1 LLGSAAA
8 GRDYLAKIG
17 KIEPLFFESPSKL
30 RAWLEKHHAQE
41 TELWVGFHK
50 KRSGKA
56 STTWP
61 EAVDAL
67 LCFGWIDGIRK
78 SIDEVSYTI
87 RVTPR
92 KSKSKWSLINVRRV
106 PELRKLGLMH
116 ANGLKAFELRTA
128 EGTYAYE
135 QRTVAKLGGRFEKQF
150 RANKKAWEF
159 FRSQAPSYQR
169 VATWWVISAKKEE
182 TRLRRLGRLIEDSGR
197 GQSINP
203 LDRPAKSK

>member
-1 LLGSAAA
+1 M
-8 GRDYLAKIG
+8 K
-17 KIEPLFFESPSKL
+17 PLFFESPSKL
-30 RAWLEKHHAQE
+30 RAWLEKHHAQKN
-41 TELWVGFHK
+41 ELWVGFHK
-50 KRSGKA
+50 KHSGKA
-56 STTWP
+56 SITWP

-106 PELRKLGLMH
+106 PELRKLSLMH
-116 ANGLKAFELRTA
+116 ANGLKAFEARTA

-135 QRTVAKLGGRFEKQF
+135 QRNVAKLGARFEKLF
-150 RANKKAWEF
+150 RANKPAWKF

-169 VATWWVISAKKEE
+169 TATWRIISAKKEE
-182 TRLRRLGRLIEDSGR
+182 TKRRRLERLIQDSARGR
-197 GQSINP
+197 SIAP
-203 LDRPAKSK
+203 PRHSAKFK

>member
-1 LLGSAAA
+1 M
-8 GRDYLAKIG
+8 K
-17 KIEPLFFESPSKL
+17 PVFFESPSKL
-30 RAWLEKHHAQE
+30 RVWLEKNHAQE
-41 TELWVGFHK
+41 KELWVGFHK
-50 KRSGKA
+50 KSSGKA
-56 STTWP
+56 SVTWP

-78 SIDEVSYTI
+78 SIDESSYTI

-106 PELRKLGLMH
+106 PELQKLGLMH
-116 ANGLKAFELRTA
+116 ASGLKAFEVRTA

-135 QRTVAKLGGRFEKQF
+135 QRNIAKLGNRFEKRF

-169 VATWWVISAKKEE
+169 TATWWVISAKKEE
-182 TRLRRLGRLIEDSGR
+182 TKLRRLERLIDDSARGR
-197 GQSINP
+197 SIAP
-203 LDRPAKSK
+203 LKRPEKSK

>member
-1 LLGSAAA
+1 M
-8 GRDYLAKIG
+8 K
-17 KIEPLFFESPSKL
+17 PLFFESPSKL

-56 STTWP
+56 SITWP

-87 RVTPR
+87 RVSPR
-92 KSKSKWSLINVRRV
+92 KSKSKWSLINVKRV
-106 PELRKLGLMH
+106 PELRKLSLMH
-116 ANGLKAFELRTA
+116 ANGLKAFEARTA

-135 QRTVAKLGGRFEKQF
+135 QRNVAKLGARFEKLF
-150 RANKKAWEF
+150 RANKPAWKF

-169 VATWWVISAKKEE
+169 TATWRIISAKKEE
-182 TRLRRLGRLIEDSGR
+182 TKLRRLERLIQDSARGR
-197 GQSINP
+197 SIAP
-203 LDRPAKSK
+203 PRHSAKFK

>member
-1 LLGSAAA
+1 M
-8 GRDYLAKIG
+8 K
-17 KIEPLFFESPSKL
+17 PLFFESPSKL

-56 STTWP
+56 SITWP

-106 PELRKLGLMH
+106 PELRKLSLMH
-116 ANGLKAFELRTA
+116 ANGLKAFEARTA

-135 QRTVAKLGGRFEKQF
+135 QRNVAKLGARFEKLF
-150 RANKKAWEF
+150 RANKPAWKF
-159 FRSQAPSYQR
+159 FRSQAPYYQR
-169 VATWWVISAKKEE
+169 TATWRIISAKKEE
-182 TRLRRLGRLIEDSGR
+182 TKRRRLERLIQDSARGR
-197 GQSINP
+197 SIAP
-203 LDRPAKSK
+203 LRHSAKSK